1 MPKVAAYIRSRSP
14 SPIDVIGID
23 ANDERSAAQAFV
35 KKDGVTFPVAF
46 DADGT
51 VTSGDFDFQA
61 LPETVF
67 INAKGVVKR
76 VHLGAIP
83 KGALASGIKML
94 KG

>member
-1 MPKVAAYIRSRSP
+1 
-14 SPIDVIGID
+14 
-23 ANDERSAAQAFV
+23 
-35 KKDGVTFPVAF
+35 
-46 DADGT
+46 
-51 VTSGDFDFQA
+51 